1 MPILHIYAVG
11 AHIFHAQVAVSA
23 LPCCVVAV
31 SRESQLAVREQKGHW
46 GKREPSA
53 LVGAVGNDPGA
64 IGALGRFVDTCGEGE
79 S

>member
-1 MPILHIYAVG
+1 MPILHISAVG
-11 AHIFHAQVAVSA
+11 AHIFHAQAAVSA
-23 LPCCVVAV
+23 LPYCVVAV

-46 GKREPSA
+46 GKREPSV

-64 IGALGRFVDTCGEGE
+64 IGALGCVVDTCGEGE